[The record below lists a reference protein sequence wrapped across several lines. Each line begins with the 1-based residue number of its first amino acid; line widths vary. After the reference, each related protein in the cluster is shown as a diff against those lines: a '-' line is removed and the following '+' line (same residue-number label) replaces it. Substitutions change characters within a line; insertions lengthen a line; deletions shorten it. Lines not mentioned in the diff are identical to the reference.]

1 MSRKQL
7 LTIILVTATVAV
19 VHSLIPVR
27 LIVLHVLFRLLYF
40 IPITLAALNYGRKG
54 GLIASLAISL
64 IFLPHFFWFRGTSS
78 EFIAESAVAIVLFN
92 LCGFFVGSFRES
104 SEINLTRRFRQEKVV
119 PYRDD
124 DQQRVLFY
132 IDGSPLSL
140 GAAKW
145 FGNRHDL
152 SRMSVVLLTVS
163 SADRE
168 EKFADKLA
176 GSQSPD
182 KEQALERSRTEI
194 RQALVECG
202 MDEKNLATESIIVT
216 ERVPI
221 SDRINE
227 YLNEHAFDFLLI
239 CKHNKKKSEEFL
251 FGDTAIQVLRKTSVP
266 VLVVKGIEEQASV
279 PGA

>member
-1 MSRKQL
+1 MSRKQI
-7 LTIILVTATVAV
+7 LTIILVTAAVAA

-27 LIVLHVLFRLLYF
+27 FIALHVLFRLLYF
-40 IPITLAALNYGRKG
+40 IPITLAALAFGRKG
-54 GLIASLAISL
+54 GLAASLTISL
-64 IFLPHFFWFRGTSS
+64 IFLPHFWFRGTSS

-168 EKFADKLA
+168 EKFADTLA
-176 GSQSPD
+176 GNQTPD

-202 MDEKNLATESIIVT
+202 MDEKNLATESITVT

-266 VLVVKGIEEQASV
+266 VLVVKGIEEQASL